1 MPGGGRARGRGMG
14 VTSLERGSA
23 SRAPGWPVPR
33 ATAARE
39 GFLPFFWG
47 DAGGHGAKGRSYWV
61 AALGCSSTYPP
72 ALCALATGE
81 TDGEGAGLG
90 KDTKCTK
97 QAQISYLRH
106 CWVSSRNLQRRVI
119 FRTTISLKESRAQP
133 WKCPVFRAM
142 SYPLRWV

>member
-1 MPGGGRARGRGMG
+1 MLKTLSSPELEAQVTTARPGEHGSAWRWPCTGKGMG

-23 SRAPGWPVPR
+23 SRAQGRSVPR

-61 AALGCSSTYPP
+61 AALGCSSMYPP
-72 ALCALATGE
+72 ALCTFVTGE
-81 TDGEGAGLG
+81 MDGEGAGLG
-90 KDTKCTK
+90 KATKCTK

-106 CWVSSRNLQRRVI
+106 CRVSSRNIQR
-119 FRTTISLKESRAQP
+119 
-133 WKCPVFRAM
+133 
-142 SYPLRWV
+142 

>member
-1 MPGGGRARGRGMG
+1 MHGEGGRGSPVWRGAQPAGPQG
-14 VTSLERGSA
+14 GLSPGPQQHERA
-23 SRAPGWPVPR
+23 
-33 ATAARE
+33 
-39 GFLPFFWG
+39 FCLFFWG